1 MQRPTRFPAA
11 SPVLV
16 GLGLVF
22 GVAFV
27 LTSPYRDAP
36 LWWVWA
42 PLAVALT
49 TTAGAFFG
57 HGLDRWAEL
66 AYLLHQP
73 TVRVRIAA
81 PRVTAVAVLAL
92 LGLLGSTLF
101 PGSARSGWRAV
112 TLLPSPSP
120 AASPP
125 SA

>member
-49 TTAGAFFG
+49 TAAGAVFG
-57 HGLDRWAEL
+57 YGLDRWAEL
-66 AYLLHQP
+66 ADLLHQP
-73 TVRVRIAA
+73 TVRVRSAA
-81 PRVTAVAVLAL
+81 PRVTPSRSSRCW
-92 LGLLGSTLF
+92 GSS
-101 PGSARSGWRAV
+101 GQRSSQGRRGPV
-112 TLLPSPSP
+112 GGR
-120 AASPP
+120 
-125 SA
+125 

>member
-92 LGLLGSTLF
+92 LGLLGQ
-101 PGSARSGWRAV
+101 RSSQGRRGPV
-112 TLLPSPSP
+112 GGR
-120 AASPP
+120 
-125 SA
+125 